1 LVDITIQSSSALS
14 DDEIDRM
21 VKDAEENAE
30 ADKKRREESDLRN
43 EADSLVFQV
52 EKTITDLGENISE
65 EDKQNAEDKK
75 EALKSA
81 LEGEDIDDIKAK
93 KEDLEKVVQDLSTK
107 VYEQAAQA
115 QQQAQGEDANASQD
129 SNVEDADFKEVK
141 DDDNQDNQK

>member
-1 LVDITIQSSSALS
+1 
-14 DDEIDRM
+14 
-21 VKDAEENAE
+21 
-30 ADKKRREESDLRN
+30 
-43 EADSLVFQV
+43 
-52 EKTITDLGENISE
+52 
-65 EDKQNAEDKK
+65 
-75 EALKSA
+75 ALKSA

>member
-1 LVDITIQSSSALS
+1 MLKQI
-14 DDEIDRM
+14 
-21 VKDAEENAE
+21 
-30 ADKKRREESDLRN
+30 KKRREESDLRN

>member
-1 LVDITIQSSSALS
+1 
-14 DDEIDRM
+14 M